1 MTFAVTVEW
10 GKLLEAASVSAA
22 FGIGVILVAGLA
34 VIASL
39 GAQDRRQSHQGG
51 AVVLSAVTVA
61 CVAAIAAAIVLAI
74 YIMTQK

>member
-22 FGIGVILVAGLA
+22 FGIGVIAIAGLA

-39 GAQDRRQSHQGG
+39 GAQDRREAHEGG
-51 AVVLSAVTVA
+51 AVALNAVTIA

-74 YIMTQK
+74 YIMTDK